1 MPSLA
6 AQGML
11 RSMARRAHLAA
22 GRRSS
27 AEESPM
33 RRPRFRSPTVPLLVI
48 LILLLAACGSQ
59 QASSA
64 SAEATEGG
72 GDGEAAES
80 EAAPAAEGG
89 TISIGFEGDIA
100 SLDPSQG
107 YDYISW
113 PAERL
118 IFETLVTYG
127 DSTDLV
133 PQLAAEM
140 PEVSDDGTTYT
151 FTLREGVNFVLPS
164 GEIHREMTADDVVY
178 SLNRLL
184 NPNLTPAPSPVAGA
198 FFTLIAGAQA
208 VVDGEADEAT
218 GLVAVDDY
226 TVEITITQPD
236 LTFLNVISMPFASI
250 VPADLAAEDT
260 EAFSEEP
267 VGTGPYLLESRT
279 IGESATFV
287 LNPHYWGDPPANS
300 GVEFRVGIDANT
312 AVQQVEAN
320 QLDIM
325 GDPIPS
331 GVITSLRE
339 NPEYE
344 DRLAVFEQVAVQYLA
359 MDTSP
364 PDEGPL
370 SDVRVRQAIN
380 HAIDKENI
388 LQLLRGRG
396 VVAHCIYPTE
406 MPGHNPDCAP
416 YDYDPDAAAALMEE
430 AGVDGF
436 STTLYTD
443 PSEDSS
449 AIAQAIQQDLAG
461 IGIEIEIVLQEFDV
475 LLGTITTP
483 HEAPLVLIGWFQDFP
498 DPSDFYDP
506 ILSCAAAVEGGANSS
521 WYCNEENDAL
531 AAEAKGLQDTE
542 ERLAMYQELELRVME
557 DAPWVPITFPTVDTF
572 LSNRV
577 TNFAPHPVWFVDMA
591 KYAVT
596 D

>member
-1 MPSLA
+1 MRPSP
-6 AQGML
+6 
-11 RSMARRAHLAA
+11 RRI
-22 GRRSS
+22 
-27 AEESPM
+27 
-33 RRPRFRSPTVPLLVI
+33 TVPALLA
-48 LILLLAACGSQ
+48 LILLLAACGAQ
-59 QASSA
+59 DAASPSA
-64 SAEATEGG
+64 AASEAS
-72 GDGEAAES
+72 GDGGTDES
-80 EAAPAAEGG
+80 QPASVGG
-89 TISIGFEGDIA
+89 TVSIGFEGDIA

-127 DSTDLV
+127 GSTELV
-133 PQLAAEM
+133 PQLSTEM
-140 PEVSDDGTTYT
+140 PTVSDDGLTYT
-151 FTLREGVNFVLPS
+151 FALHEGVSFVMPD
-164 GEIHREMTADDVVY
+164 GTVHREMTADDVVF

-184 NPNLTPAPSPVAGA
+184 SPNLTPAPSPVAGA
-198 FFTLIAGAQA
+198 FYTLIEGGQA

-226 TVEITITQPD
+226 TVEITITNPD
-236 LTFLNVISMPFASI
+236 LTFLNILAMPFASV
-250 VPADLAAEDT
+250 VPADLATDDT
-260 EAFSEEP
+260 EAFSETP

-287 LNPHYWGDPPANS
+287 LNPHYWGDPPANA

-331 GVITSLRE
+331 GMVTSLRD
-339 NPEYE
+339 NPDYD
-344 DRLAVFEQVAVQYLA
+344 DRIFVFQQVAVTYLS
-359 MDTSP
+359 MDTTP
-364 PDEGPL
+364 PDDGPL
-370 SDVRVRQAIN
+370 GNVLVRQAMN
-380 HAIDKENI
+380 HAIDKDNI

-396 VVAHCIYPTE
+396 TVAHCIFPTE
-406 MPGHNPDCAP
+406 LPGFNPDCMP
-416 YDYDPDAAAALMEE
+416 YDYDPDRAQELMDE

-449 AIAQAIQQDLAG
+449 AIAQAIQQDLAV
-461 IGIEIEIVLQEFDV
+461 IGIEIEIVTQEFDV

-506 ILSCAAAVEGGANSS
+506 ILSCATAVEGGANVS
-521 WYCNEENDAL
+521 WYCNEDNDAL
-531 AAEAKGLQDTE
+531 AAEAKGLQDVDQ
-542 ERLAMYQELELRVME
+542 RLAMYQELEQRVME
-557 DAPWVPITFPTVDTF
+557 DAPWVPIYFPATDTF
-572 LSNRV
+572 ISDRL
-577 TNFAPHPVWFVDMA
+577 TNFDPHPVWFVDLA
-591 KYAVT
+591 KYGVSG
-596 D
+596 